1 MGVKFLSEE
10 WSDAFTAA
18 LAGHDGFQSAIG
30 STKLGVQFVV
40 TDGTDGKDIPY
51 YLDIADGSAKI
62 ALGEMEGP
70 EVTISSDYETA
81 SGILTGDLNTQTA
94 FMTGKIKVTGN
105 LAVLMMHQ
113 NIVSNW
119 TAAAQT
125 IDIDY

>member
-18 LAGHDGFQSAIG
+18 LATHEGFQGAIG

-40 TDGTDGKDIPY
+40 TDGADGDVPY

-70 EVTISSDYETA
+70 EVTIASDYETA
-81 SGILTGDLNTQTA
+81 AGISQGDLNTQTA

-125 IDIDY
+125 FDIAY